1 MKSILTLLFTTL
13 LCTIMQAQTTHTT
26 PDDSIYTVVEQAPQ
40 YPGGVEALMN
50 YLRENVHYPAL
61 ALKSNIQGTVFVN
74 FVVEPNGSISNVMIL
89 RGIGGGCDEE
99 AMRVVKNMPDW
110 TPGYNDGR
118 AVRVRYNIPIRFII
132 ENPGIKLFKKK
143 NKK

>member
-1 MKSILTLLFTTL
+1 MKQLFLILVF
-13 LCTIMQAQTTHTT
+13 IVASMAVQAQTTNTA

-40 YPGGVEALMN
+40 YPDGQEALLK
-50 YLRENVHYPAL
+50 YLAENIKYPDL
-61 ALKSNIQGTVFVN
+61 ARQNNIQGTVFVN